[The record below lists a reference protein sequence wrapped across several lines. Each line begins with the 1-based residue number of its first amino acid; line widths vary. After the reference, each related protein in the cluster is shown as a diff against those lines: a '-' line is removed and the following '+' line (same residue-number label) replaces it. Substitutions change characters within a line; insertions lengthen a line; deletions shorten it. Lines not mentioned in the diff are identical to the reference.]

1 MVKWWLWRA
10 GSRRSS
16 EPKAEATGLAPK
28 QAADRHDPLASPSE
42 GSVFAH
48 SRIAPSRTSPCSPAA
63 AFVAPGAHPSRRR
76 LRLADGL
83 PLRPAPSRWWVWQ
96 RLRVWENDC
105 FGEVSELRPWA
116 ETTRRSPGAVCPA
129 LPMKFWLGSGR

>member
-28 QAADRHDPLASPSE
+28 QAADRHDPLASPSQ

-48 SRIAPSRTSPCSPAA
+48 SRIAPSRKSPCSPAA
-63 AFVAPGAHPSRRR
+63 AFVAPGARTPRAGRSACRRPSPSARSQPLVGLAALAGWGER
-76 LRLADGL
+76 LL
-83 PLRPAPSRWWVWQ
+83 W
-96 RLRVWENDC
+96 
-105 FGEVSELRPWA
+105 
-116 ETTRRSPGAVCPA
+116 
-129 LPMKFWLGSGR
+129 